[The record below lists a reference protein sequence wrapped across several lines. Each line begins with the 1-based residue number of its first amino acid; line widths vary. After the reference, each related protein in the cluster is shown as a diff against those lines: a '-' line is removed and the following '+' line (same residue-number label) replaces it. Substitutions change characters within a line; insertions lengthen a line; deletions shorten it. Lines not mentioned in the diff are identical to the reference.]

1 MPAALDSAGLLRARR
16 MRRSGQ
22 RAWWDGGFRVRAAAT
37 CLSVCVCLSVCHQGW
52 RLRPTARGR
61 PRGKLAGL
69 AGWPEPSYQ
78 STEAGRGWTARRPL
92 FSPPKSYPPRPH
104 TAPLDRVAHRERA
117 HTTPRAVLAS
127 RGSSRRRPIDFYLPK
142 HGVTLS
148 ASRVWARARC
158 TWRHGLSL
166 EPWRCIRPTSTL

>member
-78 STEAGRGWTARRPL
+78 STEAGRGWRLVEARGRPE
-92 FSPPKSYPPRPH
+92 
-104 TAPLDRVAHRERA
+104 LD
-117 HTTPRAVLAS
+117 LALVGCAGG
-127 RGSSRRRPIDFYLPK
+127 RLCRRLWAAAFHIGGPSS
-142 HGVTLS
+142 TLS
-148 ASRVWARARC
+148 ALRLTTRGTRWLSRWPRGRGRPDSR
-158 TWRHGLSL
+158 RHGA
-166 EPWRCIRPTSTL
+166 

>member
-1 MPAALDSAGLLRARR
+1 MRVGGMPAALDSAGLLRARR

-92 FSPPKSYPPRPH
+92 FYLPQKVTRPAPIPPPLIGSH
-104 TAPLDRVAHRERA
+104 TASA
-117 HTTPRAVLAS
+117 HTPHRALFWQA
-127 RGSSRRRPIDFYLPK
+127 
-142 HGVTLS
+142 
-148 ASRVWARARC
+148 AARDADYRFF
-158 TWRHGLSL
+158 LK
-166 EPWRCIRPTSTL
+166 